1 MLAGAEGLGR
11 GTSISNKL
19 WSNNMAL
26 QQQRKPAQRGA
37 LMPVLLI
44 LLGLAVL
51 LYPVVATQWNN
62 FRQAK
67 VAEDYQSL
75 MNDAVEKDPDAMQ
88 AAIDAAREYNRRGK
102 GGPII
107 DPWSSRDATG
117 NAEYQEYLGQL
128 SGLPAMAQ
136 IVIPSIKVNLP
147 VFHGTSDEVLAKGV
161 GHLYGTSLP
170 VGGADTHAVL
180 TGHTGLTNA
189 TLFDNLTEM
198 KQGDAIYLAVF
209 GEKLK
214 YEVYDTQ
221 VVLPEDTKSLLN
233 EPGQDL
239 LTLVTCTPYGIN
251 THRLLVHAKRVPM
264 DPEESSVFDD
274 AGSPVQWWMWA
285 ILAVA
290 LVVILLLIWWLR
302 RQKKRKEGDLDP
314 VRHWPGELPGAG
326 SR

>member
-1 MLAGAEGLGR
+1 MTAGKTERAG
-11 GTSISNKL
+11 K
-19 WSNNMAL
+19 
-26 QQQRKPAQRGA
+26 KGA
-37 LMPVLLI
+37 SKSTLMPVLLI

-67 VAEDYQSL
+67 VAGDYQAL

-88 AAIDAAREYNRRGK
+88 AAIDAAREYNRLGK

-170 VGGADTHAVL
+170 VGGTDTHAVL

-264 DPEESSVFDD
+264 DPDDSVFED
-274 AGSPVQWWMWA
+274 AGTPIQWWMWA

-290 LVVILLLIWWLR
+290 LLVVLLLIWWLR
-302 RQKKRKEGDLDP
+302 RQKKRRQEDELALDDRA
-314 VRHWPGELPGAG
+314 VRRVSWPGERGAEKQ
-326 SR
+326 

>member
-1 MLAGAEGLGR
+1 MATVKTVKAERAG
-11 GTSISNKL
+11 K
-19 WSNNMAL
+19 
-26 QQQRKPAQRGA
+26 QGA
-37 LMPVLLI
+37 SKSTLMPVLLI

-67 VAEDYQSL
+67 VAEDYQAL

-88 AAIDAAREYNRRGK
+88 EAIDAAREYNRHGK

-147 VFHGTSDEVLAKGV
+147 VFHGTSDEVLTKGV

-170 VGGADTHAVL
+170 VGGTDTHAVL
-180 TGHTGLTNA
+180 TGHTGLTKA

-264 DPEESSVFDD
+264 DPDDSVFED
-274 AGSPVQWWMWA
+274 AGTPIQWWMWA

-290 LVVILLLIWWLR
+290 LLVVLLLIWWLR
-302 RQKKRKEGDLDP
+302 RQKKRQEEDELALDDRA
-314 VRHWPGELPGAG
+314 VRRVSWPGE
-326 SR
+326 RR

>member
-1 MLAGAEGLGR
+1 M
-11 GTSISNKL
+11 
-19 WSNNMAL
+19 
-26 QQQRKPAQRGA
+26 
-37 LMPVLLI
+37 
-44 LLGLAVL
+44 
-51 LYPVVATQWNN
+51 
-62 FRQAK
+62 
-67 VAEDYQSL
+67 
-75 MNDAVEKDPDAMQ
+75 
-88 AAIDAAREYNRRGK
+88 
-102 GGPII
+102 
-107 DPWSSRDATG
+107 
-117 NAEYQEYLGQL
+117 
-128 SGLPAMAQ
+128 
-136 IVIPSIKVNLP
+136 
-147 VFHGTSDEVLAKGV
+147 FHGTSDDVLAKGV

-170 VGGADTHAVL
+170 VGGTDTHAVL

-264 DPEESSVFDD
+264 DPDDSSVFDE

-290 LVVILLLIWWLR
+290 LLVVLLLIWWLR
-302 RQKKRKEGDLDP
+302 RQKKRQQEDELALEDRA
-314 VRHWPGELPGAG
+314 VRRVSWPGERGAEKQ
-326 SR
+326 

>member
-1 MLAGAEGLGR
+1 MATVKAVKTERAGKQGA
-11 GTSISNKL
+11 SKS
-19 WSNNMAL
+19 
-26 QQQRKPAQRGA
+26 A

-67 VAEDYQSL
+67 VAEDYQAL

-88 AAIDAAREYNRRGK
+88 AAIDAAREYNRHGK

-147 VFHGTSDEVLAKGV
+147 VFHGTSDEVLTKGV

-170 VGGADTHAVL
+170 VGGTDTHAVL

-264 DPEESSVFDD
+264 DPDDSVFED
-274 AGSPVQWWMWA
+274 AGTPIQWWMWA

-290 LVVILLLIWWLR
+290 LVVVLLLIWWLR
-302 RQKKRKEGDLDP
+302 RQKKRQEEDELALDDRA
-314 VRHWPGELPGAG
+314 VRRVSWPGERGAEKQ
-326 SR
+326 

>member
-1 MLAGAEGLGR
+1 MVVRQQKQGASKS
-11 GTSISNKL
+11 T
-19 WSNNMAL
+19 
-26 QQQRKPAQRGA
+26 

-67 VAEDYQSL
+67 VAEDYQAL

-88 AAIDAAREYNRRGK
+88 AAIDAAREYNRHGK

-136 IVIPSIKVNLP
+136 IVIPSIKVHLP
-147 VFHGTSDEVLAKGV
+147 VFHGTSDDVLAKGV

-170 VGGADTHAVL
+170 VGGTDTHAVL

-264 DPEESSVFDD
+264 DPDDSSVFDE

-290 LVVILLLIWWLR
+290 LLVVLLLIWWLR
-302 RQKKRKEGDLDP
+302 RQKERQQEDDLALEDRA
-314 VRHWPGELPGAG
+314 VRRVSWPGERGAEK
-326 SR
+326 

>member
-1 MLAGAEGLGR
+1 MVARQQKQGA
-11 GTSISNKL
+11 SKS
-19 WSNNMAL
+19 
-26 QQQRKPAQRGA
+26 A

-67 VAEDYQSL
+67 VAEDYQAL

-170 VGGADTHAVL
+170 VGGTDTHAVL

-264 DPEESSVFDD
+264 DPDDSVFED
-274 AGSPVQWWMWA
+274 AGTPIQWWMWA

-290 LVVILLLIWWLR
+290 LVVVLLLIWWLR
-302 RQKKRKEGDLDP
+302 RQKKRQEEDELALDDRA
-314 VRHWPGELPGAG
+314 VRRVSWPGERGAEKQ
-326 SR
+326 

>member
-1 MLAGAEGLGR
+1 MVVRQQKQGA
-11 GTSISNKL
+11 SKS
-19 WSNNMAL
+19 
-26 QQQRKPAQRGA
+26 A

-67 VAEDYQSL
+67 VAEDYQAL

-88 AAIDAAREYNRRGK
+88 AAIDAAREYNRYGK

-170 VGGADTHAVL
+170 VGGTDTHAVL

-264 DPEESSVFDD
+264 DPDDSVFED
-274 AGSPVQWWMWA
+274 AGTPIQWWMWA

-302 RQKKRKEGDLDP
+302 RQKKRQEEDELALDDRA
-314 VRHWPGELPGAG
+314 VRRVSWPGE
-326 SR
+326 